1 MNFLMQLRACSLVP
15 KLNRFKLTQ
24 IKEVRRARAW
34 VISFITLPAGRQG
47 SSLNGAILIAC
58 GSDERAGK
66 VTSIVRSIFF
76 SHDSVV
82 CLEKTRY
89 DYDVSDRSPQIL
101 LGLMAGFCLALS
113 TSSRPD
119 VTTARKSSV
128 KFPFF
133 FLFFVCSV

>member
-15 KLNRFKLTQ
+15 KLNRFKLKR
-24 IKEVRRARAW
+24 IKEVLRARAW

-66 VTSIVRSIFF
+66 VTSIVRGVFF
-76 SHDSVV
+76 SHESVV

-89 DYDVSDRSPQIL
+89 DYDVSDRS
-101 LGLMAGFCLALS
+101 
-113 TSSRPD
+113 T
-119 VTTARKSSV
+119 
-128 KFPFF
+128 
-133 FLFFVCSV
+133 

>member
-15 KLNRFKLTQ
+15 KLNRFKLTR

-34 VISFITLPAGRQG
+34 VISFITLPAGRHG

-66 VTSIVRSIFF
+66 VTSIVRGIFF
-76 SHDSVV
+76 SHESVV

-89 DYDVSDRSPQIL
+89 NYDVSDRSPQIL

>member
-89 DYDVSDRSPQIL
+89 NSDVFVVLRFCSGLWLASVL
-101 LGLMAGFCLALS
+101 L
-113 TSSRPD
+113 
-119 VTTARKSSV
+119 
-128 KFPFF
+128 
-133 FLFFVCSV
+133 

>member
-1 MNFLMQLRACSLVP
+1 M
-15 KLNRFKLTQ
+15 
-24 IKEVRRARAW
+24 RRARAW
-34 VISFITLPAGRQG
+34 VISFIKLPAGRLG
-47 SSLNGAILIAC
+47 SSLNGAILIVC

-66 VTSIVRSIFF
+66 VTSIVRGIFF
-76 SHDSVV
+76 SHESVV

-89 DYDVSDRSPQIL
+89 NYDVSDRSPQIL

>member
-15 KLNRFKLTQ
+15 KLNRFKLTR

-34 VISFITLPAGRQG
+34 VISFITLAAGRQG

-66 VTSIVRSIFF
+66 VTSIVRGIFF

-89 DYDVSDRSPQIL
+89 NYDVSDRSPQIL

-113 TSSRPD
+113 TSSLPD